1 MKFDFNR
8 RCCLARLGYFDPTK
22 CFMHDL
28 MRVSN
33 ESVLNQGTA
42 LLLNNLVSDPEIQ
55 LNIDDVNYNIS
66 IMKSDREFTIPPP
79 IRLNKVME
87 LSKLSFLSSEMAS
100 VAICLGII
108 LGDFVNSADNPYY
121 AQFLLLLK
129 ILSSLQCYSFT
140 EADLE
145 VLEFNIE
152 LHNRNHVLLN
162 PKAGGGSS
170 VTPKLHSLIHFPNQI
185 RLFGPPRYVW
195 CFRYESQNAPFKKI
209 M

>member
-1 MKFDFNR
+1 MKFDVNR

-66 IMKSDREFTIPPP
+66 IMKSDREFTSPPP

-108 LGDFVNSADNPYY
+108 LGD
-121 AQFLLLLK
+121 
-129 ILSSLQCYSFT
+129 
-140 EADLE
+140 LE
-145 VLEFNIE
+145 RFDKND
-152 LHNRNHVLLN
+152 
-162 PKAGGGSS
+162 
-170 VTPKLHSLIHFPNQI
+170 
-185 RLFGPPRYVW
+185 
-195 CFRYESQNAPFKKI
+195 
-209 M
+209 